1 MCHVIKFQDFPVD
14 REPEFHVGG
23 IYELCVAI
31 ERIVFIANITILISM
46 VDTLIDSRKE

>member
-1 MCHVIKFQDFPVD
+1 MCRVIKFQDFPVD

-31 ERIVFIANITILISM
+31 ERIGFYCQYYNTNIYGRH
-46 VDTLIDSRKE
+46 VD